1 MKKIQQLIKKFNMYI
16 KTTTEDVKMMSL
28 YEYLGRAAGS
38 ELGKSVYKAA
48 YLEKIPVE
56 THEVSNPKYTGKV
69 LRYPKNFLDNY
80 FKASK

>member
-1 MKKIQQLIKKFNMYI
+1 MGDVNVTYS
-16 KTTTEDVKMMSL
+16 TEMISL

-56 THEVSNPKYTGKV
+56 TQEISNPKYTGKV

-80 FKASK
+80 FKISK